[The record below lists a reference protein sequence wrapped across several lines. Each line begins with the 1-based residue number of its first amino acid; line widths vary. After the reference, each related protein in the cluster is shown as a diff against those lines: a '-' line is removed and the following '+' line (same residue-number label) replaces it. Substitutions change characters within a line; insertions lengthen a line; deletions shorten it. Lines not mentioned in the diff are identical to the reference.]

1 MLWQVVLSDMNDGRV
16 FAIKQGLI
24 EAGVAHKT
32 MLTSC
37 AAKFSGCLY
46 RPFRDRP
53 AQHRR
58 SATGGVTTRN
68 WEGVGEACNPEGFE
82 GGRGWDYS

>member
-68 WEGVGEACNPEGFE
+68 
-82 GGRGWDYS
+82 